1 MTQMSARQR
10 FASVRARL
18 MELELWDA
26 DSLVMTA
33 PGAVC
38 SAAGEPVEA
47 ALFSAVSAPMAV
59 LTAGR
64 YAREFAKAPHALCAE
79 TDDAAQMFGVRVPVR
94 SAPRR
99 GDTAC
104 IVPNRGFVVTARFEN
119 ELIAACILLEKL
131 CMTARLSPRIGTP
144 KPLAAPL
151 CLIEHAVYTKKYSR
165 PSLAAAQGEE
175 AAPVAQDVS
184 DLALRESVIAYGKK
198 LVENRLIQATWGN
211 VSARIDADRFLIT
224 PSGVDYDRIRPH
236 CRRQL
241 CRRAAP
247 FQRAGDAPAHLCRA
261 RRRARRDPHALRGA
275 ANVRRVPGESAH
287 AGDRRP
293 LRRLR
298 RERLEEARGER
309 VRGAALSRSLHHGK
323 SRLYRGSSGS

>member
-1 MTQMSARQR
+1 MTQMSAQQR

-18 MELELWDA
+18 MELGLWDA

-33 PGAVC
+33 PGAVR

-79 TDDAAQMFGVRVPVR
+79 TDDAAQMFGVCVPVR

-131 CMTARLSPRIGTP
+131 CMT
-144 KPLAAPL
+144 
-151 CLIEHAVYTKKYSR
+151 CLLYTSR
-165 PSLAAAQGEE
+165 C
-175 AAPVAQDVS
+175 V
-184 DLALRESVIAYGKK
+184 
-198 LVENRLIQATWGN
+198 
-211 VSARIDADRFLIT
+211 
-224 PSGVDYDRIRPH
+224 
-236 CRRQL
+236 
-241 CRRAAP
+241 
-247 FQRAGDAPAHLCRA
+247 
-261 RRRARRDPHALRGA
+261 
-275 ANVRRVPGESAH
+275 
-287 AGDRRP
+287 
-293 LRRLR
+293 
-298 RERLEEARGER
+298 
-309 VRGAALSRSLHHGK
+309 
-323 SRLYRGSSGS
+323 

>member
-1 MTQMSARQR
+1 MTQMSAQQC

-18 MELELWDA
+18 MALELWDA

-64 YAREFAKAPHALCAE
+64 YAREFAKDPHALCAE
-79 TDDAAQMFGVRVPVR
+79 ADDAAQMFGVRVPVR

-165 PSLAAAQGEE
+165 PSLAAAQGKE
-175 AAPVAQDVS
+175 
-184 DLALRESVIAYGKK
+184 
-198 LVENRLIQATWGN
+198 
-211 VSARIDADRFLIT
+211 T
-224 PSGVDYDRIRPH
+224 PP
-236 CRRQL
+236 
-241 CRRAAP
+241 
-247 FQRAGDAPAHLCRA
+247 
-261 RRRARRDPHALRGA
+261 
-275 ANVRRVPGESAH
+275 ET
-287 AGDRRP
+287 
-293 LRRLR
+293 
-298 RERLEEARGER
+298 
-309 VRGAALSRSLHHGK
+309 
-323 SRLYRGSSGS
+323 

>member
-1 MTQMSARQR
+1 MQR
-10 FASVRARL
+10 RRRAGR
-18 MELELWDA
+18 
-26 DSLVMTA
+26 S
-33 PGAVC
+33 GAVLRRFR
-38 SAAGEPVEA
+38 AHGG
-47 ALFSAVSAPMAV
+47 FDRR
-59 LTAGR
+59 R
-64 YAREFAKAPHALCAE
+64 YAREFAKDPHALCAE

-165 PSLAAAQGEE
+165 PSLAAAQGKEPPPE
-175 AAPVAQDVS
+175 TQDVS

-211 VSARIDADRFLIT
+211 VSGRVSMPTL
-224 PSGVDYDRIRPH
+224 SH
-236 CRRQL
+236 
-241 CRRAAP
+241 
-247 FQRAGDAPAHLCRA
+247 
-261 RRRARRDPHALRGA
+261 HA
-275 ANVRRVPGESAH
+275 VRRG
-287 AGDRRP
+287 
-293 LRRLR
+293 L
-298 RERLEEARGER
+298 
-309 VRGAALSRSLHHGK
+309 
-323 SRLYRGSSGS
+323 